1 MPKDTDGNL
10 EMKHFDTKEECIHY
24 IDGKHGEEEEKHC
37 SGGYWY
43 EKYLAL
49 QQRNGSVPDFA
60 VFSLDKGYPMSEN
73 REEREVF
80 HNGHIG

>member
-1 MPKDTDGNL
+1 MVFMPKDTDGNL

-43 EKYLAL
+43 EKYLA
-49 QQRNGSVPDFA
+49 
-60 VFSLDKGYPMSEN
+60 
-73 REEREVF
+73 
-80 HNGHIG
+80 